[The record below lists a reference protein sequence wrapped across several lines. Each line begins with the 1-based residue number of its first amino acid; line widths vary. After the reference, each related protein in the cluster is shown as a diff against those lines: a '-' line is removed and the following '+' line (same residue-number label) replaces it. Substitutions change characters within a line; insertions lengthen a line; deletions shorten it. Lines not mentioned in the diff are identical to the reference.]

1 MAQRYFH
8 EMLSYTL
15 LRLHVNVGWLH
26 GRADA

>member
-1 MAQRYFH
+1 LRYFH